1 MLQNLRSAQAM
12 CVCCIDEACA
22 ACHWRSGLDQVVSA
36 LHHLP
41 RWTHY
46 LRLIPARKKG
56 NTAVCFGGQILCNV
70 VYGTCEAVVVPPHR
84 EFAGIRFWRNLLTA
98 PIIRWGTD
106 FALRASYLF
115 ATFSILSAE
124 CRWSE
129 ETGIGRVKMSTH
141 WPAFVSSGA

>member
-1 MLQNLRSAQAM
+1 M

-56 NTAVCFGGQILCNV
+56 NTAVCFGV

-98 PIIRWGTD
+98 PMGQ
-106 FALRASYLF
+106 L
-115 ATFSILSAE
+115 ILHYVRHTCSQHLVYY
-124 CRWSE
+124 RQSV
-129 ETGIGRVKMSTH
+129 GRVKRTE
-141 WPAFVSSGA
+141 WEE